1 MALLLVLPSPMELL
15 LAVLLLERA
24 SPILK
29 ELLLLLRR
37 ISNTPRDAVDFR
49 GPAAS
54 VCRSL

>member
-29 ELLLLLRR
+29 ELLLLRR